1 MLLFLFPGPPARVG
15 GVTRSLEGLSPVIT
29 RPWLL
34 RIVAA
39 LCLVLGVALLYT
51 RGDASIIRGDAQADV
66 RPTPH
71 LAAMMGLVVL
81 PGATLAARRMDRR
94 LRR

>member
-1 MLLFLFPGPPARVG
+1 MP
-15 GVTRSLEGLSPVIT
+15 T

-39 LCLVLGVALLYT
+39 LCLLLGVALLYT
-51 RGDASIIRGDAQADV
+51 RRDSAVISGLSRTEP

-81 PGATLAARRMDRR
+81 PGATLAARRLDRR
-94 LRR
+94 QRRSHRA

>member
-1 MLLFLFPGPPARVG
+1 MPK
-15 GVTRSLEGLSPVIT
+15 

-34 RIVAA
+34 RIVAV
-39 LCLVLGVALLYT
+39 LCLMLGVALLYT
-51 RGDASIIRGDAQADV
+51 RGDSVVTSSLSRHEP

-94 LRR
+94 LRRSPR